1 MIDVRAL
8 TRTFGFTVLVSEFES
23 LGDYMT
29 KTWTQAWSTSKDVE
43 TQNSPSKNRE
53 KEMQRFRQ

>member
-1 MIDVRAL
+1 MIDVGAL
-8 TRTFGFTVLVSEFES
+8 TRTFGFSVLVSEFES

-43 TQNSPSKNRE
+43 IQNFPSIIERNAKV
-53 KEMQRFRQ
+53 